1 MTLPTSEVR
10 VADRVAPGLV
20 VRGPVGSGDPMTVR
34 SPWDGAEIATMATT
48 TLDEADAVLDRA
60 RAAFEFYRWTPAWKR
75 AQILERASHLLEENL
90 EQVARIIASE
100 GGKPLKD
107 ARTEVRRAMST
118 FRWSSEEAKRTGGEI
133 IEMDAD
139 SGGEH
144 RFGWTFRE
152 PRGVIVA
159 ISPFNFPLNL
169 VAHKVAPALAAGNVV
184 VLKPAST
191 TPITALRLAELL
203 TEAGLPEDVLQVV
216 VGPGGTLGNKLVMDD
231 RVNMVSFTGSPPVGR
246 KIASDAGM
254 KMVTL
259 ELGNNSATIVDEDA
273 NLELAAQRVVAGG
286 FANSGR
292 SASACS
298 ASSSTRRSTT
308 SSWAC
313 SSRRSRRSRSASP
326 LDEATDVSTLISAAE
341 VERVKAWIQEAVD
354 QGATLATGGVGEDGP
369 PAADGPDDVTRE
381 MKVCAREVFGP
392 GPEHPQGTR
401 PLRGDRHLERQRH
414 GPAGRRLHERHQQG
428 AVRGAPA
435 RGRRRDD
442 QRSADLPR
450 RPHAVR
456 RRQGLGH
463 GREGAKFAIREMTE
477 LKMVDHPRDGLAD
490 GRDADGRLQPRAAR
504 AVSEGLPEIGPTARS
519 YELSAVKVRERD
531 VPRPEAATKGGKRQ
545 LTDLGGAA
553 R

>member
-1 MTLPTSEVR
+1 
-10 VADRVAPGLV
+10 V
-20 VRGPVGSGDPMTVR
+20 VRGPIGSGEPMTVR

-60 RAAFEFYRWTPAWKR
+60 RVAFESYRWTPAWKR
-75 AQILERASHLLEENL
+75 AQILERASHLIEENG
-90 EQVARIIASE
+90 EQIARIIAAE

-107 ARTEVRRAMST
+107 ARIEVRRGTST
-118 FRWSSEEAKRTGGEI
+118 FRWSSEEAKRTAGEI

-169 VAHKVAPALAAGNVV
+169 VAHKVAPAIASGNVV

-203 TEAGLPEDVLQVV
+203 REAGLPEDVLQVV

-286 FANSGR
+286 FANSGQVCISVQR
-292 SASACS
+292 VVVHEKVYDEFMSMLVPAVEALKVGE
-298 ASSSTRRSTT
+298 
-308 SSWAC
+308 
-313 SSRRSRRSRSASP
+313 P
-326 LDEATDVSTLISAAE
+326 LDEATDVSSLISAAE
-341 VERVKAWIQEAVD
+341 VERVKGWIQEAVD
-354 QGATLATGGVGEDGP
+354 QGAKLATGGVNEDGRLRP
-369 PAADGPDDVTRE
+369 TVLTDVTRD

-392 GPEHPQGTR
+392 VLSILKARDLCEAIDLSNDSDMGLQ
-401 PLRGDRHLERQRH
+401 
-414 GPAGRRLHERHQQG
+414 AGIFTNDINKAMYAARRLEVGGVMINEVPTFRVDHMPYG
-428 AVRGAPA
+428 GVKGS
-435 RGRRRDD
+435 GM
-442 QRSADLPR
+442 
-450 RPHAVR
+450 
-456 RRQGLGH
+456 

-477 LKMVDHPRDGLAD
+477 LKMVTIREMDWQTGGTPMDACSRDPL
-490 GRDADGRLQPRAAR
+490 
-504 AVSEGLPEIGPTARS
+504 GP
-519 YELSAVKVRERD
+519 
-531 VPRPEAATKGGKRQ
+531 
-545 LTDLGGAA
+545 
-553 R
+553 